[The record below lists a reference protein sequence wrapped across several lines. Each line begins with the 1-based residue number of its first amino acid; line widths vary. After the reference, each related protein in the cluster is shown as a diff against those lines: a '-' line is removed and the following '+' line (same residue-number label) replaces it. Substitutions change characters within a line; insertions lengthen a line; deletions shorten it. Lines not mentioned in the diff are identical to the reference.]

1 MGAFRETINFRI
13 PTSASFSLA
22 QAEFFYDCSGSW
34 QSCNQGDPMWKFRWR
49 ARLRRY
55 NAPFEG
61 LNQISNVLAGGEAFM
76 SLVGGLGDLGFQN
89 ADLYVELTQIV
100 ARREFIIH

>member
-1 MGAFRETINFRI
+1 VGAFRSTIDFRI

-61 LNQISNVLAGGEAFM
+61 LNLLSNALAGGEAFM

-89 ADLYVELTQIV
+89 ADLYVELTQV
-100 ARREFIIH
+100 AARREFIIH